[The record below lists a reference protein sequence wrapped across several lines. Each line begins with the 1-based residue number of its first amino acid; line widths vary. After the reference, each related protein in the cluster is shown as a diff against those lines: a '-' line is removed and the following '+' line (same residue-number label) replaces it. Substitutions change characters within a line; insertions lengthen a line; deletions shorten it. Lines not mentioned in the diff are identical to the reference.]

1 MNGAPHMTT
10 PAGWYDDPQQPR
22 KQRYWDGNQWTEH
35 FKPAPGLRRY
45 GWVRK
50 DGVWAP
56 DTSHRWIRPSGTAD
70 NLGRVIV
77 LVGAWVTAVLT
88 IGYMLPYAIAVT
100 RRLPNFG
107 AIGTLNLLLG
117 WTVIGWIVALVM
129 ACSQKG
135 A

>member
-22 KQRYWDGNQWTEH
+22 QQRYWDGHQWTEH
-35 FKPAPGLRRY
+35 SKPAPGLRRY
-45 GWVRK
+45 GWVRN
-50 DGVWAP
+50 GFGWVP
-56 DTSHRWIRPSGTAD
+56 DTSHRWIRPSRTAD
-70 NLGRVIV
+70 NLGYVIV
-77 LVGAWVTAVLT
+77 LVGAWVTAVIT

-100 RRLPNFG
+100 RRLPNYSG
-107 AIGTLNLLLG
+107 IGLLNLLLG